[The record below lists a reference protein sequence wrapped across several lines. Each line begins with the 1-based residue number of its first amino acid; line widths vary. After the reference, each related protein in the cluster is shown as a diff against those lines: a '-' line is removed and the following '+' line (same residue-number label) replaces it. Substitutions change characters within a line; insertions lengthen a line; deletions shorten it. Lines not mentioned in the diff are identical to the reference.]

1 MVRVITISREFGS
14 GGSEVARILA
24 ERLQWKLIDD
34 PLVAEI
40 AQRANVSPELARRY
54 DECVDPWFHR
64 MIKALWHGGYEG
76 VVRHGELNAFDAEAM
91 AGLWTRVIRESA
103 QFGHCVIVGRGAQC
117 LLQGRKDVFHVSV
130 FAEMEQRERNLRGPL
145 RRHVPPGSDPR
156 AMAEE
161 SDQRRAEYV
170 RRYFG
175 EDWKDYRLYNMLVN
189 SGVGFEAA
197 ARAILSAAGLSTGQ
211 PVQPPA

>member
-24 ERLQWKLIDD
+24 ERLNWKLIDD

-40 AQRANVSPELARRY
+40 AKRAHVSTELARRY

-64 MIKALWHGGYEG
+64 MFKALWHGGYEG
-76 VVRHGELNAFDAEAM
+76 VVSHGELNAFDAEAM

-103 QFGHCVIVGRGAQC
+103 QLGSCVIVGRGGQC

-130 FAEMEQRERNLRGPL
+130 FAEMEQRVRNLRGVL
-145 RRHVPPGSDPR
+145 RRHLPPGIDPQ
-156 AMAEE
+156 AMAQE
-161 SDQRRAEYV
+161 SDQRRSQYV

-175 EDWKDYRLYNMLVN
+175 EDWKDYRLYHMVVN
-189 SGVGFEAA
+189 SAVGFEAA
-197 ARAILSAAGLSTGQ
+197 ASAILSAVGLATGS
-211 PVQPPA
+211 PAPLPA

>member
-1 MVRVITISREFGS
+1 MIRVITISREFGS

-24 ERLQWKLIDD
+24 ERLEWKLIDD

-64 MIKALWHGGYEG
+64 MFKALSRGGYEG
-76 VVRHGELNAFDAEAM
+76 VVSHGELHAFDADAM
-91 AGLWTRVIRESA
+91 AELWRRVIRESA
-103 QFGHCVIVGRGAQC
+103 QLGRCVIVGRGAQC
-117 LLQGRKDVFHVSV
+117 LLQGHKDAFHVSV
-130 FAEMEQRERNLRGPL
+130 FAGMEQRVRNLLGPL
-145 RRHVPPGSDPR
+145 RRHVPPGADPQ

-175 EDWKDYRLYNMLVN
+175 EDWKDHQLYDMVIN
-189 SGVGFEAA
+189 SGVGFEAVA
-197 ARAILSAAGLSTGQ
+197 GAILSAAGLTARQ
-211 PVQPPA
+211 PLQPSA

>member
-24 ERLQWKLIDD
+24 ERLEWKLIDD

-40 AQRANVSPELARRY
+40 AQRANVSPEMARRY

-64 MIKALWHGGYEG
+64 MFKALWQGGDEG
-76 VVRHGELNAFDAEAM
+76 VVSHSQLNAFDADAM

-103 QFGHCVIVGRGAQC
+103 QLGHCVIVGRGAQC
-117 LLQGRKDVFHVSV
+117 LLQGSKDVFHVSV
-130 FAEMEQRERNLRGPL
+130 FAEMEQRVHNLRGPL
-145 RRHVPPGSDPR
+145 RRHVPPGSDPET
-156 AMAEE
+156 MAEE

-170 RRYFG
+170 SRYFG
-175 EDWKDYRLYNMLVN
+175 EDWKDYRLYQMVIN
-189 SGVGFEAA
+189 SVVGFEAA
-197 ARAILSAAGLSTGQ
+197 ATAILSAAGLSTRQ
-211 PVQPPA
+211 LAPPPA

>member
-1 MVRVITISREFGS
+1 MVSVITISREFGS
-14 GGSEVARILA
+14 GGSEIARILA
-24 ERLQWKLIDD
+24 ERLEWKLIDD

-40 AQRANVSPELARRY
+40 AKRANVSHDLALRY

-64 MIKALWHGGYEG
+64 MFKALWQGGYEG
-76 VVRHGELNAFDAEAM
+76 VVSHGRLDAFDAEAM

-103 QFGHCVIVGRGAQC
+103 HLGHCVIVGRGAQC
-117 LLQGRKDVFHVSV
+117 LLQGRQDVFRVSV
-130 FAEMEQRERNLRGPL
+130 FAEMEQRVRNLCGPL
-145 RRHVPPGSDPR
+145 RRHVPPGADPR

-175 EDWKDYRLYNMLVN
+175 EDWKDYRLYQMVIN
-189 SGVGFEAA
+189 SVVGFEAA
-197 ARAILSAAGLSTGQ
+197 ATAILSAAGLCARQ
-211 PVQPPA
+211 ALQPPA